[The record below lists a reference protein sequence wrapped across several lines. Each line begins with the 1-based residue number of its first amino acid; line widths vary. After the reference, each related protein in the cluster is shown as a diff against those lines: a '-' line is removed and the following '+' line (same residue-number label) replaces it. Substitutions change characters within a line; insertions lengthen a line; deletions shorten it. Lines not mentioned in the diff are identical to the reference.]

1 MVLCFLIVHPTKHQ
15 FVIMALML
23 LWATTLLSLTLTD
36 AFTATPLLCGS
47 SSSSKKTHHLL
58 QASAADD
65 NKEWDL
71 RVAVVGAGPSGLLVA
86 HRLLKS
92 NLPLSNIDVFESRSD
107 PRDTLK
113 QQGSRAYALGLGIR
127 GRSAIKTVDDDLWT
141 AVKKRG
147 FECERFRLHFNK
159 KLSVKL
165 RDREEGVEPS
175 VLIYQTDLLL
185 DELEKRSEKNSA
197 QQCNV
202 NVHYDANITQVDLI
216 NGVLLQTDQQE
227 KEHYD
232 LIVGCD
238 GANSIVRTAM
248 DSYSPPDTFQF
259 TQRKLLPGCFKVARC
274 EKMPPLLDQN
284 SVALLLPKSV
294 SVTAFVEPTV
304 DEGCCILFAGKLS
317 DVNSK
322 SEEAGDDN
330 INLNS
335 LLFTDGGGNKLTKE
349 MIFEQFP
356 LLEDT
361 PGMDDAVQQLI
372 NQRASIAQS
381 VKCNIYNSPPTLIPT
396 ALCGD
401 SAHATGGV
409 SGQGANSALIDAA
422 VLVDCLGEHY
432 HPTKTDN
439 NIAATKK
446 IMLHKSLSCYSAKQV
461 PEGLALYDLSFGND
475 GKTLPIFRNIRSVIS
490 NGIDTI
496 FGGRLGIGRKPLQT
510 LMASSLE
517 SFTAIRRDRQ
527 KYFVEEFPSDEEL
540 KKRLEEVYDGV
551 KVTMFM

>member
-1 MVLCFLIVHPTKHQ
+1 
-15 FVIMALML
+15 MALL
-23 LWATTLLSLTLTD
+23 LLLATTLLSLTLTD
-36 AFTATPLLCGS
+36 AFTTPQLCVS
-47 SSSSKKTHHLL
+47 SSSSKKTHHHHLL
-58 QASAADD
+58 QASAAGD

-86 HRLLKS
+86 HRLLNS
-92 NLPLSNIDVFESRSD
+92 NLPLANIDVFESRSN
-107 PRDTLK
+107 PRDAQK
-113 QQGSRAYALGLGIR
+113 QQGIPNPRAYALGLGIR

-175 VLIYQTDLLL
+175 VLIYQTDLCESLL
-185 DELEKRSEKNSA
+185 DELEKRSEH
-197 QQCNV
+197 CNV
-202 NVHYDANITQVDLI
+202 NVHYDTNITQVDLI
-216 NGVLLQTDQQE
+216 NGVLQTNQQE

-294 SVTAFVEPTV
+294 GVTAFVEPTV

-317 DVNSK
+317 DVDSK

-335 LLFTDGGGNKLTKE
+335 LLFPVPKLSGDDNKLTKE

-361 PGMDDAVQQLI
+361 AGMDDAVHQLM
-372 NQRASIAQS
+372 NQRTSIAQS

-422 VLVDCLGEHY
+422 VLVDCIIENY

-446 IMLHKSLSCYSAKQV
+446 GMLHKSLSSYSAKQV

-475 GKTLPIFRNIRSVIS
+475 GKTLPIFRNIKSVIS

-527 KYFVEEFPSDEEL
+527 KFFVEEFPSDEEL
-540 KKRLEEVYDGV
+540 QKRLERVYDDV
-551 KVTMFM
+551 KV

>member
-1 MVLCFLIVHPTKHQ
+1 
-15 FVIMALML
+15 MALLVL
-23 LWATTLLSLTLTD
+23 LATTLLSLTLTD
-36 AFTATPLLCGS
+36 AFITTTPLLCAP

-65 NKEWDL
+65 DKEWDL

-92 NLPLSNIDVFESRSD
+92 NLPLANIDVFESRSD
-107 PRDTLK
+107 PRDAQK

-127 GRSAIKTVDDDLWT
+127 GRTAIKTVDDDLWT

-159 KLSVKL
+159 KLNVKL

-175 VLIYQTDLLL
+175 VLIYQTDLCESLL
-185 DELEKRSEKNSA
+185 DELEKRSENK
-197 QQCNV
+197 NV
-202 NVHYDANITQVDLI
+202 NVHYDTNITQVDLI
-216 NGVLLQTDQQE
+216 NGVLQTNQQE

-232 LIVGCD
+232 LIIGCD

-248 DSYSPPDTFQF
+248 DSYSPPNTFQF

-294 SVTAFVEPTV
+294 GVTAFVEPTV

-317 DVNSK
+317 DVDSK
-322 SEEAGDDN
+322 SEEAAAGDD

-335 LLFTDGGGNKLTKE
+335 LLFTNGGDNKLTKE
-349 MIFEQFP
+349 MIFEQFS

-372 NQRASIAQS
+372 SQRTSIAQS

-409 SGQGANSALIDAA
+409 SGQGANSALIDAS
-422 VLVDCLGEHY
+422 VLVDCIIENY

-439 NIAATKK
+439 NIAAMKK
-446 IMLHKSLSCYSAKQV
+446 GMLHKSLSSYSAKQV

-475 GKTLPIFRNIRSVIS
+475 GKTLPIFRNIKSVIS

-510 LMASSLE
+510 LMASSLD

-527 KYFVEEFPSDEEL
+527 KYFVEEFPSDEDL
-540 KKRLEEVYDGV
+540 QKRLERVYDDV
-551 KVTMFM
+551 KVNM

>member
-1 MVLCFLIVHPTKHQ
+1 M
-15 FVIMALML
+15 MALL
-23 LWATTLLSLTLTD
+23 LLLTTTLLSLTLTD
-36 AFTATPLLCGS
+36 AFTTTPLLYVS
-47 SSSSKKTHHLL
+47 SSSSEKTHLIL

-65 NKEWDL
+65 KEWDL

-92 NLPLSNIDVFESRSD
+92 NLPLANIDVFESRSN
-107 PRDTLK
+107 PRDAQK

-127 GRSAIKTVDDDLWT
+127 GRTAIKTVDDDLWT

-147 FECERFRLHFNK
+147 FECERFRLHFSK
-159 KLSVKL
+159 KLNVKL

-175 VLIYQTDLLL
+175 VLIYQTDLCESLL
-185 DELEKRSEKNSA
+185 DELEKRSGRNSD

-202 NVHYDANITQVDLI
+202 NVHYDTNITQVDLI
-216 NGVLLQTDQQE
+216 NGVLQTNQQE
-227 KEHYD
+227 KYHYD

-238 GANSIVRTAM
+238 GANSIVRNAIST
-248 DSYSPPDTFQF
+248 YSPPYSFQF

-317 DVNSK
+317 EVDSK
-322 SEEAGDDN
+322 SEEGGGDDI

-335 LLFTDGGGNKLTKE
+335 LLFSDPKHSDGDSGNKLTKE

-372 NQRASIAQS
+372 NQRTSIAQS
-381 VKCNIYNSPPTLIPT
+381 VKCNIYNSPPTLTPT

-422 VLVDCLGEHY
+422 VLVDCIIENY
-432 HPTKTDN
+432 NPTKIDN
-439 NIAATKK
+439 NIASMKK
-446 IMLHKSLSCYSAKQV
+446 TTLHKSLSCYSAKQV

-475 GKTLPIFRNIRSVIS
+475 GKTLPIFRNIKSVIS

-517 SFTAIRRDRQ
+517 SFTTIRRDRE

-540 KKRLEEVYDGV
+540 QKVLERVYDDL
-551 KVTMFM
+551 KVNV